1 MKEMYKK
8 IFSQLKSGHDVVL
21 MSLYK
26 SIGSTPR
33 KMGAK
38 MAYFADDSTVGTVGG
53 GAIEYDC
60 TQLAKKS
67 LNQQKSFQ
75 KTYILNHNDAQNL
88 GMVCGG
94 SASIFFHHLFASD
107 SKTVDIFQK
116 ICSFLDNN
124 TKSYLVSILDENNP
138 QIGTFDD
145 TNGLQNVSQDINVEP
160 TSFITPHYFEEKKIY
175 IEPLTQTGVV
185 YIFGGGHVSQAL
197 CPMLI
202 STDFRVVVYEDN
214 EKFAE
219 KSLFGNIEKVV
230 NNSFL
235 HINEHINI
243 TENDYA
249 VVLTRGHKSD
259 NEVLSQIMSKH
270 PSYLGVI
277 GSKKK
282 VKAMV
287 DYLLSCGFDEDEIQ
301 QIHSPIGIEI
311 GAVTPAEIAV
321 SITAQLI
328 HHRSKCNS
336 CE

>member
-8 IFSQLKSGHDVVL
+8 ICSQLKSGNDVVL
-21 MSLYK
+21 LSLYK
-26 SIGSTPR
+26 SEGSTPR

-38 MAYFADDSTVGTVGG
+38 MAYFTDDSTLGTVGG

-60 TQLAKKS
+60 TQLAKKA
-67 LNQQKSFQ
+67 LNQQTSFQ

-94 SASIFFHHLFASD
+94 SASIFFHYLSASD
-107 SKTVDIFQK
+107 SKNVDIFQK
-116 ICSFLDNN
+116 ICTFLDTN
-124 TKSYLVSILDENNP
+124 TKSYLVSILDENNA
-138 QIGTFDD
+138 QLHTFDD
-145 TNGLQNVSQDINVEP
+145 TKKLHDFIKDVDYKT
-160 TSFITPHYFEEKKIY
+160 TSFITPHYFEEEKFY
-175 IEPLTQTGVV
+175 VEPLTQAGVV

-277 GSKKK
+277 GSKMK
-282 VKAMV
+282 VQTMHE
-287 DYLLSCGFDEDEIQ
+287 YLLSCGFHKDEIQ

-311 GAVTPAEIAV
+311 GAATPAEIAV

-328 HHRSKCNS
+328 NHRSKRKQL
-336 CE
+336 